1 MSDYQPLG
9 RSPLMV
15 PRLGVGAM
23 TWGEPAGM
31 ARFTPA
37 KLAYGG
43 PASAADEEAAFTS
56 AVAAGATLFDTAA
69 MYSGGASERRLGELA
84 EGSSALIATKFPPR
98 IRATD
103 ADMPAALQASL
114 TRLRRHRVDLY
125 QHHFPT
131 RRVDIARLM
140 GLMGDAAEA
149 GQVRAVGVSN

>member
-23 TWGEPAGM
+23 TWGDPAGM

-43 PASAADEEAAFTS
+43 PASAADEEAAFTT
-56 AVAAGATLFDTAA
+56 AVAAGVTLFDTAA

-84 EGSSALIATKFPPR
+84 EGSAALIATKFPPR
-98 IRATD
+98 IRAT
-103 ADMPAALQASL
+103 
-114 TRLRRHRVDLY
+114 RRGHA
-125 QHHFPT
+125 
-131 RRVDIARLM
+131 RRP
-140 GLMGDAAEA
+140 A
-149 GQVRAVGVSN
+149 GQSRPGCAAAGSTCTSTTSRPDGSTSPG

>member
-1 MSDYQPLG
+1 MSDYQRLG

-23 TWGEPAGM
+23 TWGDPAGM

-43 PASAADEEAAFTS
+43 PATAAAEEAAFTTS
-56 AVAAGATLFDTAA
+56 VAAGVTLFDTAA

-84 EGSSALIATKFPPR
+84 EGSAALIATKFPPR

-103 ADMPAALQASL
+103 SDMPAALQSSL
-114 TRLRRHRVDLY
+114 TRLRRGRVDLY
-125 QHHFPT
+125 QHHYPT
-131 RRVDIARLM
+131 RRVDIPRLM
-140 GLMGDAAEA
+140 GLMADAVEA
-149 GQVRAVGVSN
+149 GRSRRSG